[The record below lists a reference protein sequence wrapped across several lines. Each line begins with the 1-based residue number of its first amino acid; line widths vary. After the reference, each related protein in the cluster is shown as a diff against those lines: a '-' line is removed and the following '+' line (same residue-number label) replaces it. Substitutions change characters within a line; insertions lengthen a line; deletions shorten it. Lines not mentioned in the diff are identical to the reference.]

1 MGSQRVGQNGVIF
14 TFKVNKI
21 ECIVKGKSSQIN
33 KRAQILDFKC
43 KDVNVDI
50 INMFNELKEII
61 FENERK
67 AKLKS
72 SVTELKY
79 SICRLNILEIDN
91 LKHL

>member
-1 MGSQRVGQNGVIF
+1 M
-14 TFKVNKI
+14 
-21 ECIVKGKSSQIN
+21 
-33 KRAQILDFKC
+33 
-43 KDVNVDI
+43 DI

-61 FENERK
+61 FEHERK